1 MVGEPMAGVEVYGE
15 WVPSAIGSNA
25 NENVDVEELGV

>member
-1 MVGEPMAGVEVYGE
+1 MVGEPMAGVHEYGVR
-15 WVPSAIGSNA
+15 VPSAIGSNA

>member
-1 MVGEPMAGVEVYGE
+1 MVGEPITGVEVYGE

-25 NENVDVEELGV
+25 NGNVDVEELGV